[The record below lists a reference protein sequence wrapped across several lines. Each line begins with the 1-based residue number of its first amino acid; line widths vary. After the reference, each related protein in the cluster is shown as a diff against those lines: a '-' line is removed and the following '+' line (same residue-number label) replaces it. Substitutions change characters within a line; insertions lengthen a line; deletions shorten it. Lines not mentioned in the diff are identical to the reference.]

1 MMQRALARASEMM
14 KRAMSHTADD
24 NAQLILVVDDDA
36 RLRDRLARALEARGL
51 AVRTAGSYEEAMA
64 VAQACVPEMA
74 VVDLRMPG
82 PSGLELIRALREIDP
97 ETKIVVLTG
106 YGSIATTID
115 AMRLGAVYY
124 LQKPADAD
132 EVLNAFARAEAPP
145 AESLDQAADPPSLER
160 VKWEHVSRVLADCGG
175 NVSEAARKLK
185 LHRRS
190 LQRMLQKFPPRE

>member
-1 MMQRALARASEMM
+1 VTDATESE
-14 KRAMSHTADD
+14 
-24 NAQLILVVDDDA
+24 LPLVLLVDDDA
-36 RLRDRLARALEARGL
+36 RLRDQLARALRSRGY
-51 AVRTAGSYEEAMA
+51 AVNTAGNFDEGMA
-64 VAQACVPEMA
+64 AARESSPEYA

-82 PSGLELIRALREIDP
+82 PSGLELVRGLKELDP
-97 ETKIVVLTG
+97 ETRIVVLTG

-132 EVLNAFARAEAPP
+132 DVIAAFAKADAPP
-145 AESLDQAADPPSLER
+145 LEAIPESGETPSLER

-175 NVSEAARKLK
+175 NVSEAARRLK

-190 LQRMLQKFPPRE
+190 LQRMLLKFPPRE

>member
-1 MMQRALARASEMM
+1 VTEP
-14 KRAMSHTADD
+14 ADS
-24 NAQLILVVDDDA
+24 QLPTMLIVDDDE
-36 RLRDRLARALEARGL
+36 RLRERLAKALEKRGYE
-51 AVRTAGSYEEAMA
+51 VRTASNYDEALLIA
-64 VAQACVPEMA
+64 KDVAPEYA

-82 PSGLELIRALREIDP
+82 PSGLELLRALKEIDP
-97 ETKIVVLTG
+97 ETRVVVLTG

-132 EVLNAFARAEAPP
+132 DVLGAFAKADAPP
-145 AESLDQAADPPSLER
+145 SAEFEGSVDPPSLER
-160 VKWEHVSRVLADCGG
+160 VKWEHVARVLSDSGG

>member
-1 MMQRALARASEMM
+1 VSEPV
-14 KRAMSHTADD
+14 ANDAP
-24 NAQLILVVDDDA
+24 LILLVDDDV
-36 RLRDRLARALEARGL
+36 RLRERLAQALSKRGYE
-51 AVRTAGSYEEAMA
+51 VRSAGSYEEAMA
-64 VAQACVPEMA
+64 IAHEVAPELA

-82 PSGLELIRALREIDP
+82 PSGLELLRSLKELDP
-97 ETKIVVLTG
+97 ETRIVVLTG

-132 EVLNAFARAEAPP
+132 EVLAAFARAEAPP
-145 AESLDQAADPPSLER
+145 LDGVPDNVDPPSLER
-160 VKWEHVSRVLADCGG
+160 VKWEHVARVLSDSGG

-190 LQRMLQKFPPRE
+190 LQRMLQKFPPRD

>member
-1 MMQRALARASEMM
+1 MNDPVE
-14 KRAMSHTADD
+14 SHLPLM
-24 NAQLILVVDDDA
+24 LIVDDDE
-36 RLRDRLARALEARGL
+36 RLRSRLAQALTKRGYE
-51 AVRTAGSYEEAMA
+51 VRTAGDYDEALGIA
-64 VAQACVPEMA
+64 KEVAPELA

-82 PSGLELIRALREIDP
+82 PSGLELLRALKEIDP
-97 ETKIVVLTG
+97 ETRIVVLTG

-132 EVLNAFARAEAPP
+132 EILAAFARADAPP
-145 AESLDQAADPPSLER
+145 LDASTETADPPSLER
-160 VKWEHVSRVLADCGG
+160 VKWEHVSRVLADSGG

>member
-1 MMQRALARASEMM
+1 M
-14 KRAMSHTADD
+14 TVDD
-24 NAQLILVVDDDA
+24 GSAPLILLVDDDE
-36 RLRDRLARALEARGL
+36 RLRERLARALEKRGYL
-51 AVRTAGSYEEAMA
+51 VRTAGNYDEALA
-64 VAQACVPEMA
+64 AAQASSPELA

-82 PSGLELIRALREIDP
+82 PSGLELIRALKENDP
-97 ETKIVVLTG
+97 ETRILVLTG
-106 YGSIATTID
+106 YGSIATTVD

-132 EVLNAFARAEAPP
+132 DIIAAFARAEAPP
-145 AESLDQAADPPSLER
+145 LEALPDDLDPPSLER

-190 LQRMLQKFPPRE
+190 LQRMLYKFPPRE

>member
-1 MMQRALARASEMM
+1 MTVDDGSTPLILL
-14 KRAMSHTADD
+14 ADD
-24 NAQLILVVDDDA
+24 DE
-36 RLRDRLARALEARGL
+36 RLRERLARALEKRGYL
-51 AVRTAGSYEEAMA
+51 VRTAGNYDEAL
-64 VAQACVPEMA
+64 AQAREASPELA

-82 PSGLELIRALREIDP
+82 PSGLELVRALKENDP
-97 ETKIVVLTG
+97 ETRIVVLTG

-124 LQKPADAD
+124 LQKPADAED
-132 EVLNAFARAEAPP
+132 IIAAFARAEAPP
-145 AESLDQAADPPSLER
+145 MEAIPEHLDPPSLER

>member
-1 MMQRALARASEMM
+1 MTDAVD
-14 KRAMSHTADD
+14 T
-24 NAQLILVVDDDA
+24 QLPLMLLVDDDE
-36 RLRDRLARALEARGL
+36 RLRERLALALTKRGY
-51 AVRTAGSYEEAMA
+51 AVRTAGNYDEALE
-64 VAQACVPEMA
+64 VANETSPEYA

-82 PSGLELIRALREIDP
+82 PSGLELLRALKELDP
-97 ETKIVVLTG
+97 ETRIVVLTG

-132 EVLNAFARAEAPP
+132 EILAAFARADAPP
-145 AESLDQAADPPSLER
+145 LDQLPDTSEPPSLER
-160 VKWEHVSRVLADCGG
+160 VKWEHVARVLSDVGG

>member
-1 MMQRALARASEMM
+1 M
-14 KRAMSHTADD
+14 
-24 NAQLILVVDDDA
+24 LIVDDDE
-36 RLRDRLARALEARGL
+36 RLRERLARALEKRGY
-51 AVRTAGSYEEAMA
+51 AVRTASNYDDALALAKE
-64 VAQACVPEMA
+64 VAPEYA

-82 PSGLELIRALREIDP
+82 PSGLELLRALKEIDP
-97 ETKIVVLTG
+97 ETRVVVLTG

-132 EVLNAFARAEAPP
+132 EVLAAFARAEAPP
-145 AESLDQAADPPSLER
+145 TAEVEGSADPPSLER
-160 VKWEHVSRVLADCGG
+160 VKWEHVARVLSDCGG

>member
-1 MMQRALARASEMM
+1 MTDPL
-14 KRAMSHTADD
+14 DP
-24 NAQLILVVDDDA
+24 AQPLLLLVDDDA
-36 RLRDRLARALEARGL
+36 RLRDRLAQALTKRGY
-51 AVRTAGSYEEAMA
+51 AVRTAGNYDEALLI
-64 VAQACVPEMA
+64 AQESSPELA

-82 PSGLELIRALREIDP
+82 PSGLELLRALKELDP
-97 ETKIVVLTG
+97 ETRIVVLTG

-132 EVLNAFARAEAPP
+132 EILAAFARADAAP
-145 AESLDQAADPPSLER
+145 LDVVPETGDPPSLER
-160 VKWEHVSRVLADCGG
+160 VKWEHVSRVLSDSGG

-190 LQRMLQKFPPRE
+190 LQRMLQKFPPRD

>member
-1 MMQRALARASEMM
+1 VNEPE
-14 KRAMSHTADD
+14 D
-24 NAQLILVVDDDA
+24 NQLPLMLIVDDDE
-36 RLRDRLARALEARGL
+36 RLRERLALALSKRGY
-51 AVRTAGSYEEAMA
+51 AVRTASNYDDALA
-64 VAQACVPEMA
+64 VAKEVAPEYA

-82 PSGLELIRALREIDP
+82 PSGLELLRALKEIDP
-97 ETKIVVLTG
+97 ETRVVVLTG

-132 EVLNAFARAEAPP
+132 EVLAAFARAEAPP
-145 AESLDQAADPPSLER
+145 SAEVEGSADPPSLER
-160 VKWEHVSRVLADCGG
+160 VKWEHVARVLSDSGG

>member
-1 MMQRALARASEMM
+1 VSEPNEND
-14 KRAMSHTADD
+14 AP
-24 NAQLILVVDDDA
+24 LLLLVDDDE
-36 RLRDRLARALEARGL
+36 RLRDSLARALTKRGY
-51 AVRTAGSYEEAMA
+51 AVRCAGNYDEALA
-64 VAQACVPEMA
+64 IAQAASPEFA

-82 PSGLELIRALREIDP
+82 PSGLELLRALKELDP
-97 ETKIVVLTG
+97 ETRIVVLTG

-132 EVLNAFARAEAPP
+132 EILAAFARADAPP
-145 AESLDQAADPPSLER
+145 LDAVPDQLDPPSLER
-160 VKWEHVSRVLADCGG
+160 VKWEHVSRVLSDSGG

>member
-1 MMQRALARASEMM
+1 MTEPSENDAPLM
-14 KRAMSHTADD
+14 
-24 NAQLILVVDDDA
+24 LLVDDDE
-36 RLRDRLARALEARGL
+36 RLRDSLARALTKRGY
-51 AVRTAGSYEEAMA
+51 AVRCAGNYDEALA
-64 VAQACVPEMA
+64 LAQAASPEFA

-82 PSGLELIRALREIDP
+82 PSGLELLRALKELDP
-97 ETKIVVLTG
+97 ETRIVVLTG

-132 EVLNAFARAEAPP
+132 EILAAFARADAPP
-145 AESLDQAADPPSLER
+145 LDTIPDQLDPPSLER
-160 VKWEHVSRVLADCGG
+160 VKWEHVARVLSDVGG

>member
-1 MMQRALARASEMM
+1 MNTS
-14 KRAMSHTADD
+14 ADD
-24 NAQLILVVDDDA
+24 SAQLILVVDDDE
-36 RLRDRLARALEARGL
+36 RLRERLARAFEARGL
-51 AVRTAGSYEEAMA
+51 AVRTAADYEHAIEIARESL
-64 VAQACVPEMA
+64 PELA

-82 PSGLELIRALREIDP
+82 PSGLELIRALKDLDP

-132 EVLNAFARAEAPP
+132 DVLSAFARAEAPP
-145 AESLDQAADPPSLER
+145 AENLDQGIDPPSLER

>member
-1 MMQRALARASEMM
+1 MP
-14 KRAMSHTADD
+14 MSTEAEQ
-24 NAQLILVVDDDA
+24 NAPLVLVVDDDE
-36 RLRDRLARALEARGL
+36 RLRTRLSRALESRGL
-51 AVRTAGSYEEAMA
+51 AVRAACNYDEALA
-64 VAQACVPEMA
+64 IARESLPEMA

-82 PSGLELIRALREIDP
+82 PSGLELIRALKELDP
-97 ETKIVVLTG
+97 ETRIVVLTG

-132 EVLNAFARAEAPP
+132 EVLAAFARAEAPP
-145 AESLDQAADPPSLER
+145 AEGMPSDLDPPSLER
-160 VKWEHVSRVLADCGG
+160 VKWEHVSRVLADCQG

>member
-1 MMQRALARASEMM
+1 MPMSSE
-14 KRAMSHTADD
+14 AEQ
-24 NAQLILVVDDDA
+24 NAPLVLVVDDDE
-36 RLRDRLARALEARGL
+36 RLRARLARAFEARGL
-51 AVRTAGSYEEAMA
+51 AVRTAGNYDEALT
-64 VAQACVPEMA
+64 VAAESLPEMA

-82 PSGLELIRALREIDP
+82 PSGLELIRALKELDP
-97 ETKIVVLTG
+97 ETRIVVLTG

-132 EVLNAFARAEAPP
+132 EILSAFARADAPP
-145 AESLDQAADPPSLER
+145 SESIATDADPPSLER
-160 VKWEHVSRVLADCGG
+160 VKWEHVSRVLADCSG

>member
-1 MMQRALARASEMM
+1 
-14 KRAMSHTADD
+14 MSDSAD
-24 NAQLILVVDDDA
+24 NQLPLMLIVDDDE
-36 RLRDRLARALEARGL
+36 RLRERMALALEKRGY
-51 AVRTAGSYEEAMA
+51 AVRTASNYDDALA
-64 VAQACVPEMA
+64 IAKDVAPEYA

-82 PSGLELIRALREIDP
+82 PSGLELVRALKEIDP
-97 ETKIVVLTG
+97 ETRVVVLTG

-132 EVLNAFARAEAPP
+132 EVLAAFARAEAPP
-145 AESLDQAADPPSLER
+145 SAEMEGSADPPSLER
-160 VKWEHVSRVLADCGG
+160 VKWEHVARVLSDSGG

>member
-1 MMQRALARASEMM
+1 MTVDDGSRPLILL
-14 KRAMSHTADD
+14 ADD
-24 NAQLILVVDDDA
+24 DE
-36 RLRDRLARALEARGL
+36 RLRERLARALEKRGYL
-51 AVRTAGSYEEAMA
+51 VRTAGNYDEALA
-64 VAQACVPEMA
+64 LAREASPEFA

-82 PSGLELIRALREIDP
+82 PSGLELVRALKENDP
-97 ETKIVVLTG
+97 ETRIVVLTG

-124 LQKPADAD
+124 LQKPADAED
-132 EVLNAFARAEAPP
+132 IIAAFARAEAPP
-145 AESLDQAADPPSLER
+145 MEAIPEHLDPPSLER

>member
-1 MMQRALARASEMM
+1 MTMA
-14 KRAMSHTADD
+14 HDD
-24 NAQLILVVDDDA
+24 GTTPLFLVVDDDPA
-36 RLRDRLARALEARGL
+36 LRGRLARALEKRGYL
-51 AVRTAGSYEEAMA
+51 VRTAGDYDEALRIA
-64 VAQACVPEMA
+64 NEASPEFA

-82 PSGLELIRALREIDP
+82 PSGLELIRELKKIDP
-97 ETKIVVLTG
+97 ETRIVVVTG

-132 EVLNAFARAEAPP
+132 DILNAFARAAAPP
-145 AESLDQAADPPSLER
+145 LEVLSDELDPPSLER
-160 VKWEHVSRVLADCGG
+160 VKWEHLSRVLGDCGG

-190 LQRMLQKFPPRE
+190 LQRMLQKVPPRE

>member
-1 MMQRALARASEMM
+1 MT
-14 KRAMSHTADD
+14 MSIDD
-24 NAQLILVVDDDA
+24 GTTPLILVVDDDA
-36 RLRDRLARALEARGL
+36 LLRERLARALEKRGYL
-51 AVRTAGSYEEAMA
+51 VRTAGDYDEA
-64 VAQACVPEMA
+64 VRIAQEVSPEFA

-82 PSGLELIRALREIDP
+82 PSGLELIRALKESDP

-132 EVLNAFARAEAPP
+132 DILAAFARAEAPP
-145 AESLDQAADPPSLER
+145 LEALPDDLDPPSLER
-160 VKWEHVSRVLADCGG
+160 VKWEHLSRVLADCGG

>member
-1 MMQRALARASEMM
+1 M
-14 KRAMSHTADD
+14 
-24 NAQLILVVDDDA
+24 LIVDDDE
-36 RLRDRLARALEARGL
+36 RLRERLARALEKRGY
-51 AVRTAGSYEEAMA
+51 AVRTASNYDDALALAKE
-64 VAQACVPEMA
+64 VAPEYA

-82 PSGLELIRALREIDP
+82 PSGLELLRALKEIDP
-97 ETKIVVLTG
+97 ETRVVVLTG

-132 EVLNAFARAEAPP
+132 EVLAAFARAEAPP
-145 AESLDQAADPPSLER
+145 AAEVEGSADPPSLER
-160 VKWEHVSRVLADCGG
+160 VKWEHVARVLSDCGG

>member
-1 MMQRALARASEMM
+1 MREAE
-14 KRAMSHTADD
+14 DD
-24 NAQLILVVDDDA
+24 APLILVVDDDE
-36 RLRDRLARALEARGL
+36 RLRERLGRALQARGL
-51 AVRTAGSYEEAMA
+51 SVKLASNYDDALR
-64 VAQACVPEMA
+64 VARESLPEMA

-82 PSGLELIRALREIDP
+82 PSGLELIRALKELDP
-97 ETKIVVLTG
+97 ETRIVVLTG

-132 EVLNAFARAEAPP
+132 DVLSAFARAEAPP
-145 AESLDQAADPPSLER
+145 AEGIAQDVEPPSLER

>member
-1 MMQRALARASEMM
+1 M
-14 KRAMSHTADD
+14 AMSEQDEE
-24 NAQLILVVDDDA
+24 NAPLILVVDDDE
-36 RLRDRLARALEARGL
+36 RLRERLARAFEARGL
-51 AVRTAGSYEEAMA
+51 AVRTASNYDEALE
-64 VAQACVPEMA
+64 VARESLPEMA

-82 PSGLELIRALREIDP
+82 PSGLDLVRGLKELDP
-97 ETKIVVLTG
+97 ETRIVVLTG

-132 EVLNAFARAEAPP
+132 DVLSAFARADAPP
-145 AESLDQAADPPSLER
+145 SENIASDVDPPSLER
-160 VKWEHVSRVLADCGG
+160 VKWEHVSRVLADCNG

>member
-1 MMQRALARASEMM
+1 MTQ
-14 KRAMSHTADD
+14 TADD
-24 NAQLILVVDDDA
+24 NAQLILVVDDDD
-36 RLRDRLARALEARGL
+36 RLRERLARAFTARGY
-51 AVRTAGSYEEAMA
+51 AVRTAADYDEALV
-64 VAQACVPEMA
+64 VARESLPELA

-82 PSGLELIRALREIDP
+82 PSGLELIRALKELDP
-97 ETKIVVLTG
+97 ETRIVVLTG

-132 EVLNAFARAEAPP
+132 DVLAAFARADAPP
-145 AESLDQAADPPSLER
+145 AENLDQGLDPPSLER
-160 VKWEHVSRVLADCGG
+160 VKWEHVSRVLADSGG

>member
-1 MMQRALARASEMM
+1 
-14 KRAMSHTADD
+14 MSQAIEDS
-24 NAQLILVVDDDA
+24 APLILVVDDDQ
-36 RLRDRLARALEARGL
+36 RLRERLARALAARGM
-51 AVRTAGSYEEAMA
+51 AVRTAGNYDEALA
-64 VAQACVPEMA
+64 VARECVPELA

-82 PSGLELIRALREIDP
+82 ASGLELIRSLREIDP

-132 EVLNAFARAEAPP
+132 EVLNAFARAAAPP
-145 AESLDQAADPPSLER
+145 DGSLDQAADPPSLER

-175 NVSEAARKLK
+175 NVSEAARKLR

>member
-1 MMQRALARASEMM
+1 MTEPTDSDAP
-14 KRAMSHTADD
+14 
-24 NAQLILVVDDDA
+24 LILLVDDDE
-36 RLRDRLARALEARGL
+36 RLRATLARALEKRGYAVQCAGNYGDAIAIAR
-51 AVRTAGSYEEAMA
+51 ANS
-64 VAQACVPEMA
+64 PELA

-82 PSGLELIRALREIDP
+82 PSGLELLRTLKEIDP
-97 ETKIVVLTG
+97 ETRVVVLTG

-132 EVLNAFARAEAPP
+132 EILAAFARAESPP
-145 AESLDQAADPPSLER
+145 LDTVPDNLDPPSLER
-160 VKWEHVSRVLADCGG
+160 VKWEHVSRVLSDSGG

>member
-1 MMQRALARASEMM
+1 MTDSVSSDLP
-14 KRAMSHTADD
+14 
-24 NAQLILVVDDDA
+24 LILLVDDDP
-36 RLRDRLARALEARGL
+36 RFRERLARAIADRGYH
-51 AVRTAGSYEEAMA
+51 VQTAGDYDEALA
-64 VAQACVPEMA
+64 LARDNPPEFA

-82 PSGLELIRALREIDP
+82 PSGLELLRALKELDP
-97 ETKIVVLTG
+97 ETRIVVLTG

-132 EVLNAFARAEAPP
+132 EVIAAFSRHEQAPLEP
-145 AESLDQAADPPSLER
+145 VADSADPPSLER

-190 LQRMLQKFPPRE
+190 LQRMLQKFPPRA

>member
-1 MMQRALARASEMM
+1 MTEPTESDAP
-14 KRAMSHTADD
+14 
-24 NAQLILVVDDDA
+24 LILLVDDDE
-36 RLRDRLARALEARGL
+36 RLRERLAQALIKRGY
-51 AVRTAGSYEEAMA
+51 AVRCAGNYDDAMSIA
-64 VAQACVPEMA
+64 KEISPELA

-82 PSGLELIRALREIDP
+82 PSGLELLRALKELDP
-97 ETKIVVLTG
+97 ETRIVVLTG

-132 EVLNAFARAEAPP
+132 EVLAAFARADAPP
-145 AESLDQAADPPSLER
+145 LDSMPDNLDPPSLER
-160 VKWEHVSRVLADCGG
+160 VKWEHVARVLSDSGG